1 MSVPYDVIKSPLVT
15 EKLQRESS
23 LGVYGFLVDK
33 KANKIEIRKA
43 LEEIYKVDVIKVNVI
58 NMQGK
63 TRRLRFKEG
72 RTPSWKKA
80 VVRLKKGQ
88 TIKLT

>member
-1 MSVPYDVIKSPLVT
+1 MNGSYDVIKSPLVT

-23 LGVYGFLVDK
+23 LGVYGFLVNK

-43 LEEIYKVDVIKVNVI
+43 LKDIYKVDVIKVNVI
-58 NMQGK
+58 NMPGK

-88 TIKLT
+88 TIDLA

>member
-1 MSVPYDVIKSPLVT
+1 MNGPYDIIKSPLVT

-33 KANKIEIRKA
+33 KANKIGIKKA
-43 LEEIYKVDVIKVNVI
+43 LKDIYKVDVIKINVI
-58 NMQGK
+58 NMPGK
-63 TRRLRFKEG
+63 IRRLRFKEG

-88 TIKLT
+88 TINLT